1 VSVEDARDEAR
12 RCGRHLFS
20 ICTDDNRYPFL
31 VMNFF
36 SGGYKV
42 FEFYF

>member
-20 ICTDDNRYPFL
+20 VCTDDNWYPFL
-31 VMNFF
+31 VMHFV
-36 SGGYKV
+36 SGGDKV
-42 FEFYF
+42 FELYF